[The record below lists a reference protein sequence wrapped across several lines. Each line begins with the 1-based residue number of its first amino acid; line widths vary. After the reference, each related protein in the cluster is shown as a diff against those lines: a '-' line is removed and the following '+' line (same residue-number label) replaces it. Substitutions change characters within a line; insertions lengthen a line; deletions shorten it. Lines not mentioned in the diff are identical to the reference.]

1 MKYFG
6 EIKAGIVPNKSSLSQ
21 KENKSRW
28 NPTRSWICLK
38 CFFTDS
44 TIVNHHPTTIWGI
57 CSKHR
62 TSKSKQIQSC
72 VVDCFGGE
80 TALDS
85 LDPLILS
92 SDTLQV
98 ALINQI
104 WSWME
109 YLQVLTSRK
118 VNIAIEIKPS
128 PSNLP
133 AVIFQ
138 GLC

>member
-6 EIKAGIVPNKSSLSQ
+6 ETKAGIVPNISSLSQ
-21 KENKSRW
+21 TENETRW

-57 CSKHR
+57 CLVLFFEAPFP
-62 TSKSKQIQSC
+62 SKSKQIES
-72 VVDCFGGE
+72 CFGGE
-80 TALDS
+80 TALD
-85 LDPLILS
+85 PFFLS

-118 VNIAIEIKPS
+118 VNIAIENKPS
-128 PSNLP
+128 PSNLA